1 MLQNIDSVYYFVYV
15 YRFFIFIN
23 KIVCEHFITDI
34 NRVFIHLLVEI
45 YITKTNEDPEAE
57 CLRGKGGVFK
67 IEKTDKKRQKGE

>member
-1 MLQNIDSVYYFVYV
+1 M
-15 YRFFIFIN
+15 
-23 KIVCEHFITDI
+23 HFITDI